1 MWIFG
6 ERNRSGF
13 HCCKVK
19 TQQPASQQFSN
30 MGQVAIRL
38 QCLQVANDTGNRS
51 QNTHFFT
58 SRNSPFFRRC
68 FKKAAITRTRFLRN
82 IGENLPLIGKNS
94 TVDIGNP
101 FCNTNIINGRYSLKR
116 YHIAGQAPAGCLH
129 LPSPDR
135 SVWLRWSYSGAG
147 H

>member
-30 MGQVAIRL
+30 MGQVANCL
-38 QCLQVANDTGNRS
+38 QCLQIANDTGNRS

-68 FKKAAITRTRFLRN
+68 FKKAAITRTRFLGH

-94 TVDIGNP
+94 TVNIGIQ
-101 FCNTNIINGRYSLKR
+101 FLVAVINYIAGMYSL
-116 YHIAGQAPAGCLH
+116 APEE
-129 LPSPDR
+129 
-135 SVWLRWSYSGAG
+135 SVQSKTISYCRTSSGRLSASAITG
-147 H
+147 